1 MQKIKCPYCG
11 YVMPLTRTKA
21 RCAEAFFIKCKGR
34 RCGRIFEIKIPE
46 REIK

>member
-11 YVMPLTRTKA
+11 YVMPLTRTKSA
-21 RCAEAFFIKCKGR
+21 VCRGLFIKCKGR
-34 RCGRIFEIKIPE
+34 RCGRIVEIKIPE